1 MWDSGFWPG
10 AVLQDLLNITSV
22 EVQPL
27 PVLLPGNWEYEQSIP
42 NPIAYLPQYGTVFT
56 TRMVHACHMD

>member
-1 MWDSGFWPG
+1 M
-10 AVLQDLLNITSV
+10 QDLLNITSV

-56 TRMVHACHMD
+56 TRMVHVCHMV